1 MAYRIDTHFGK
12 AKTMSWFTKLNTP
25 NKLTVIRM
33 FCVLLLIVFG
43 MLALYLP
50 DPWSFNIAGLNF
62 TWIRLVLIFLFVF
75 GSLTDYFD
83 GKIARSRNLITTF
96 GKFLDPIADKL
107 LVNTLTLFLVVMG
120 EINVIVIVIYI
131 MRDTIVDAIRFI
143 AAQKKVVIA
152 ASKLGKAKTISQMI
166 ALIVVLI
173 FQAAPLNWSIS
184 IGQILAYISALISL
198 ISGIDYLVKNAKM
211 VFEGANEK

>member
-1 MAYRIDTHFGK
+1 
-12 AKTMSWFTKLNTP
+12 
-25 NKLTVIRM
+25 
-33 FCVLLLIVFG
+33 
-43 MLALYLP
+43 
-50 DPWSFNIAGLNF
+50 
-62 TWIRLVLIFLFVF
+62 
-75 GSLTDYFD
+75 
-83 GKIARSRNLITTF
+83 
-96 GKFLDPIADKL
+96 
-107 LVNTLTLFLVVMG
+107 MG